1 MKKII
6 MFSLM
11 VITSF
16 ITFANEKETIKG
28 SITEVTVY
36 AQGAQIHNK
45 GSFTVKPGITE
56 LIIEGVSP
64 YIDAKSLQVK
74 ATGSVVLLDSKYRLY
89 YPKPEPVTLDGLPL
103 KVKKDIMLLEDSIKN
118 MNYDIQEIQD
128 EIDVLNST
136 KSILSNNGAIRG
148 QGKVNDSINLLKQA
162 IDYYS
167 VKMMEINKKL
177 QVLNRRKSEKLV
189 KRAGMDERLKNLQNY
204 QNNNN
209 LNPKNTGPIH
219 QIVITLSSKEVVSGK
234 LSYSYLVS
242 QAGWTPMYDLRSEGI
257 SGKINLTYKAHIY
270 QNSGLDW
277 ENVKLNVSTNNPY
290 QNKTKPTLHPWYVD
304 YYTYRNDGY
313 KKQNMNAAP
322 SMAREELSEK
332 GYSYSNTIS
341 TGDMEAQT
349 AAEFV
354 QVVRQLTSAEFK
366 IDLPYSIKSN
376 NEQHM
381 VLIKTVDLDANYKY
395 YTVPKLDQSVYLVAQ
410 ITKLDELGLVPASAN
425 IFFDGSYIG
434 ETYIDPTSMQDTL
447 DLSLGRDP

>member
-1 MKKII
+1 
-6 MFSLM
+6 M

-16 ITFANEKETIKG
+16 ITFGNEKETIKG

-177 QVLNRRKSEKLV
+177 QVLNRRKSEKLT
-189 KRAGMDERLKNLQNY
+189 KRAGMDERLKNIQNY
-204 QNNNN
+204 QNNNK
-209 LNPKNTGPIH
+209 LNPKNNGPIH
-219 QIVITLSSKEVVSGK
+219 QIVITLSSKEVVS
-234 LSYSYLVS
+234 
-242 QAGWTPMYDLRSEGI
+242 
-257 SGKINLTYKAHIY
+257 
-270 QNSGLDW
+270 
-277 ENVKLNVSTNNPY
+277 
-290 QNKTKPTLHPWYVD
+290 
-304 YYTYRNDGY
+304 
-313 KKQNMNAAP
+313 
-322 SMAREELSEK
+322 
-332 GYSYSNTIS
+332 
-341 TGDMEAQT
+341 
-349 AAEFV
+349 
-354 QVVRQLTSAEFK
+354 
-366 IDLPYSIKSN
+366 
-376 NEQHM
+376 
-381 VLIKTVDLDANYKY
+381 
-395 YTVPKLDQSVYLVAQ
+395 
-410 ITKLDELGLVPASAN
+410 
-425 IFFDGSYIG
+425 
-434 ETYIDPTSMQDTL
+434 
-447 DLSLGRDP
+447 

>member
-1 MKKII
+1 
-6 MFSLM
+6 M

-16 ITFANEKETIKG
+16 ITFGNEKETIKG

-167 VKMMEINKKL
+167 VKMMEINKKF
-177 QVLNRRKSEKLV
+177 QVEMPIVEAVYRILY
-189 KRAGMDERLKNLQNY
+189 ERIS
-204 QNNNN
+204 
-209 LNPKNTGPIH
+209 P
-219 QIVITLSSKEVVSGK
+219 VIEMRLLTDK
-234 LSYSYLVS
+234 LS
-242 QAGWTPMYDLRSEGI
+242 
-257 SGKINLTYKAHIY
+257 
-270 QNSGLDW
+270 
-277 ENVKLNVSTNNPY
+277 
-290 QNKTKPTLHPWYVD
+290 
-304 YYTYRNDGY
+304 
-313 KKQNMNAAP
+313 
-322 SMAREELSEK
+322 
-332 GYSYSNTIS
+332 
-341 TGDMEAQT
+341 
-349 AAEFV
+349 
-354 QVVRQLTSAEFK
+354 
-366 IDLPYSIKSN
+366 
-376 NEQHM
+376 
-381 VLIKTVDLDANYKY
+381 
-395 YTVPKLDQSVYLVAQ
+395 
-410 ITKLDELGLVPASAN
+410 
-425 IFFDGSYIG
+425 
-434 ETYIDPTSMQDTL
+434 
-447 DLSLGRDP
+447 

>member
-1 MKKII
+1 
-6 MFSLM
+6 M

-16 ITFANEKETIKG
+16 ITFGNEKETIKG

-177 QVLNRRKSEKLV
+177 QVLNRRKSEKLT

-209 LNPKNTGPIH
+209 LNPKNNGPIH
-219 QIVITLSSKEVVSGK
+219 QIVITLSSKEVVS
-234 LSYSYLVS
+234 
-242 QAGWTPMYDLRSEGI
+242 
-257 SGKINLTYKAHIY
+257 
-270 QNSGLDW
+270 
-277 ENVKLNVSTNNPY
+277 
-290 QNKTKPTLHPWYVD
+290 
-304 YYTYRNDGY
+304 
-313 KKQNMNAAP
+313 
-322 SMAREELSEK
+322 
-332 GYSYSNTIS
+332 
-341 TGDMEAQT
+341 
-349 AAEFV
+349 
-354 QVVRQLTSAEFK
+354 
-366 IDLPYSIKSN
+366 
-376 NEQHM
+376 
-381 VLIKTVDLDANYKY
+381 
-395 YTVPKLDQSVYLVAQ
+395 
-410 ITKLDELGLVPASAN
+410 
-425 IFFDGSYIG
+425 
-434 ETYIDPTSMQDTL
+434 
-447 DLSLGRDP
+447 

>member
-1 MKKII
+1 
-6 MFSLM
+6 M

-16 ITFANEKETIKG
+16 ITFGNEKETIKG

-177 QVLNRRKSEKLV
+177 QVLNRRKSEKLT
-189 KRAGMDERLKNLQNY
+189 KRAGMDEHL
-204 QNNNN
+204 
-209 LNPKNTGPIH
+209 
-219 QIVITLSSKEVVSGK
+219 
-234 LSYSYLVS
+234 
-242 QAGWTPMYDLRSEGI
+242 
-257 SGKINLTYKAHIY
+257 
-270 QNSGLDW
+270 
-277 ENVKLNVSTNNPY
+277 
-290 QNKTKPTLHPWYVD
+290 
-304 YYTYRNDGY
+304 
-313 KKQNMNAAP
+313 
-322 SMAREELSEK
+322 
-332 GYSYSNTIS
+332 
-341 TGDMEAQT
+341 
-349 AAEFV
+349 
-354 QVVRQLTSAEFK
+354 
-366 IDLPYSIKSN
+366 
-376 NEQHM
+376 
-381 VLIKTVDLDANYKY
+381 
-395 YTVPKLDQSVYLVAQ
+395 
-410 ITKLDELGLVPASAN
+410 
-425 IFFDGSYIG
+425 
-434 ETYIDPTSMQDTL
+434 
-447 DLSLGRDP
+447 